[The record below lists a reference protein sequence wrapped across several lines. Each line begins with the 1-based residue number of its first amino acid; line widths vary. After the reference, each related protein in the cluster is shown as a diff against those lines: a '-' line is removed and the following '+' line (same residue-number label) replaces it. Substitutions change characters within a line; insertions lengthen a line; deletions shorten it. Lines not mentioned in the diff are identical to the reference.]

1 MTSII
6 SLAEGDDCIL
16 SKTKEIHNPITG
28 EVSYSNVDLCKAT
41 VKEYIGN
48 KCILTINEI
57 INKDDMNNI
66 ESDSHNGLILFN
78 LDGSNIKSNEKNKS
92 EVLQKAENQI
102 KKQEKSEK
110 RKALWNKVKEAGKS
124 VGKGFM
130 DNLKVST
137 K

>member
-1 MTSII
+1 
-6 SLAEGDDCIL
+6 
-16 SKTKEIHNPITG
+16 
-28 EVSYSNVDLCKAT
+28 
-41 VKEYIGN
+41 
-48 KCILTINEI
+48 
-57 INKDDMNNI
+57 MNNI